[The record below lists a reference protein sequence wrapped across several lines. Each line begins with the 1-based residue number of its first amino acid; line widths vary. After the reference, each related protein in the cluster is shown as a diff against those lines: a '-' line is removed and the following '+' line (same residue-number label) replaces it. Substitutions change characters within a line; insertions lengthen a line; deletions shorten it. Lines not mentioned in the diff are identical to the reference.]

1 MESSHYMN
9 EKSSQMASNDD
20 IAAALAQF
28 NTGVATSRELDKEA
42 KAIAK
47 AEKRRDLAAQK
58 LKELMEN
65 DANGPDRATLEE
77 EYRTAVDDLTRLS
90 NPNSDDRESSV
101 EQGVDS
107 VAAETTPT
115 QESSEDPV
123 QEGENEDQQT
133 A

>member
-1 MESSHYMN
+1 MN

-28 NTGVATSRELDKEA
+28 NNGVATSRELDKEA

-65 DANGPDRATLEE
+65 DANGPNRATLEE

>member
-1 MESSHYMN
+1 MN

-101 EQGVDS
+101 EQSVDS

-123 QEGENEDQQT
+123 QEDENEDQQT

>member
-1 MESSHYMN
+1 MN

-28 NTGVATSRELDKEA
+28 NNGVATSRELDKEA

-65 DANGPDRATLEE
+65 DANGPNRATLEE

-90 NPNSDDRESSV
+90 NPSSDDRESSV
-101 EQGVDS
+101 EQSVDS

>member
-1 MESSHYMN
+1 MN

-28 NTGVATSRELDKEA
+28 NNGVATSRELDKEA
-42 KAIAK
+42 KAVAK

-58 LKELMEN
+58 LKELMDN

-101 EQGVDS
+101 EQSVDS

>member
-1 MESSHYMN
+1 
-9 EKSSQMASNDD
+9 MASNDD

-28 NTGVATSRELDKEA
+28 NNGVATSRELDKEA

-58 LKELMEN
+58 LKELMDN

-90 NPNSDDRESSV
+90 NPNTDDSESSV
-101 EQGVDS
+101 EQSIDS

-123 QEGENEDQQT
+123 QEDENEHQQT
-133 A
+133 AELA

>member
-1 MESSHYMN
+1 MN

-28 NTGVATSRELDKEA
+28 NNGVATSRELDKEA

-58 LKELMEN
+58 LKELMDN
-65 DANGPDRATLEE
+65 DANRPDRATLEE

-101 EQGVDS
+101 EQSVDS

-123 QEGENEDQQT
+123 QEDENEDQQT

>member
-1 MESSHYMN
+1 
-9 EKSSQMASNDD
+9 MASNDD

-42 KAIAK
+42 KDIAK

-90 NPNSDDRESSV
+90 NPSSDDRESSV
-101 EQGVDS
+101 EQSVDS

>member
-1 MESSHYMN
+1 MN

-28 NTGVATSRELDKEA
+28 NNGVATSRELDKEA

>member
-1 MESSHYMN
+1 MN

-28 NTGVATSRELDKEA
+28 NNGVATSRELDKEA

-58 LKELMEN
+58 LKELMDN

-90 NPNSDDRESSV
+90 NPNTDDSESSV
-101 EQGVDS
+101 EQSIDS

-123 QEGENEDQQT
+123 QEDENEDQQT